1 MTNGFP
7 PDAILDQLRQ
17 LRTIVAE
24 LEDRVRSLEAGT
36 SAAPSATLAAGDAV
50 QEAPLNTVAELPH
63 SGHFNHLVALTGRSI
78 MILAVA
84 FLLRFITE
92 AEIVPPALGASLGVA
107 LGIGLLLLIPR
118 SDRKGDRFSAAAHGL
133 TAVAIA
139 LPLILETVVTLAIIP
154 YRLGAL
160 YLAVF
165 TAVGLVVVWRHNFR
179 SLAWVFGLGAVIL
192 CFTLISKTGHH
203 LEFFFILLALGAGT
217 CLLAYSRRWHL
228 LRWVAA
234 SALALVLLQLIFMAS
249 GGSQDLLVSESPRVI
264 QALCLAYLLFYLSIF
279 SWRAL
284 VQGRGVKVF
293 DIVQSAVAVMI
304 GFGGAVRIAL
314 NNGAGTGLIG
324 LLALIGAV
332 AGYTVAFAF
341 VSTRQGRGRTFFY
354 FATLAL
360 VFLFLGSLMIVHGP
374 WLTWCWIALGLAA
387 SGLGGRFRRVTLRY
401 HAAVY
406 ITLASLKSGLVSA
419 SLLAFLVPATSRWP
433 KLSATG
439 GSALAAATAAYL
451 ILVLTQRGR
460 EVPFARRLPRLAL
473 ASLLMGG
480 TGYFAVMA
488 LASLTSCLPPTA
500 HSAMLALSRTL
511 VISITAVFLGAMAP
525 RLDLKELGWLIY
537 PILLFGCGKL
547 LLEDMK
553 SGSAITLAVAFASLG
568 GALVLGPR
576 LLRKRETAPIGAVSP
591 SG

>member
-17 LRTIVAE
+17 LRTTVAE
-24 LEDRVRSLEAGT
+24 LEDRVRSLEAGA
-36 SAAPSATLAAGDAV
+36 SARPLAASAAGDTL
-50 QEAPLNTVAELPH
+50 QKAPLNTVAELQH
-63 SGHFNHLVALTGRSI
+63 SGNFNHLVSLTGRSI
-78 MILAVA
+78 MILAAA

-92 AEIVPPALGASLGVA
+92 AKIVPPALGASLGVS
-107 LGIGLLLLIPR
+107 LGVALLLLIPR
-118 SDRKGDRFSAAAHGL
+118 SDRKGDRCSAAAHGL

-160 YLAVF
+160 FLAVF
-165 TAVGLVVVWRHNFR
+165 TAVGLAVAWRHRFR
-179 SLAWVFGLGAVIL
+179 GLAWVFGLGAIIL
-192 CFTLISKTGHH
+192 CFPLISKTGHH
-203 LEFFFILLALGAGT
+203 LEFFFILLALGAVT

-234 SALALVLLQLIFMAS
+234 SALALVLLKLIFLAS
-249 GGSQDLLVSESPRVI
+249 DGSGKLPVSEGPPVV
-264 QALCLAYLLFYLSIF
+264 QALCLAYLLVYLSIF

-284 VQGRGVKVF
+284 VQRRGVKVF
-293 DIVQSAVAVMI
+293 DVVQSAVAVLI

-324 LLALIGAV
+324 LFALMGAV

-341 VSTRQGRGRTFFY
+341 VSSRQGRGRAFFY

-360 VFLFLGSLMIVHGP
+360 VFLFLGSLVIVHGFG
-374 WLTWCWIALGLAA
+374 LTWCWIALGLAA
-387 SGLGGRFRRVTLRY
+387 SGLGGRFHRVTLRY

-406 ITLASLKSGLVSA
+406 ITLASLQSGLISS
-419 SLLAFLVPATSRWP
+419 SLLAFLVPATSSWP
-433 KLSATG
+433 ELSAMG
-439 GSALAAATAAYL
+439 GAALAAATAAYL
-451 ILVLTQRGR
+451 ILVMTQRGR
-460 EVPFARRLPRLAL
+460 EVSFSRRLPCLAL

-480 TGYFAVMA
+480 TGYFAVMG
-488 LASLTSCLPPTA
+488 LASISRSLPPTA

-553 SGSAITLAVAFASLG
+553 SGSAITLAVAFAALG

-576 LLRKRETAPIGAVSP
+576 LLRKRETAPTGAVSP